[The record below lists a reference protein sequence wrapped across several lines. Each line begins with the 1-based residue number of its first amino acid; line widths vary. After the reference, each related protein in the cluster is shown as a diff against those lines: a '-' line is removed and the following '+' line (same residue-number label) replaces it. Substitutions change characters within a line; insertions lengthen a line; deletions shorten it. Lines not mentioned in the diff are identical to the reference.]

1 MKIPRLPGAE
11 WSRLYCSYR
20 WKAFLVAPT
29 SVFLATSYLRKLMS
43 CFLLFFPSPHLN
55 MPVLTAFLIRISFS
69 ESLIIFVSLFS
80 VLFNFSSDIGYSVT
94 HCSDT
99 FTGFSR
105 MGGFHYQNILRK
117 KYVSFFISISTG
129 RGVFN
134 VLDFLAELREMED
147 TKKSKIQIT
156 EFVNII

>member
-1 MKIPRLPGAE
+1 MNIPRLPGAE

-94 HCSDT
+94 IALTPLLVSVGWEDFTTKIFSERNT
-99 FTGFSR
+99 FRFLFPFPQGEE
-105 MGGFHYQNILRK
+105 YLICW
-117 KYVSFFISISTG
+117 IS
-129 RGVFN
+129 
-134 VLDFLAELREMED
+134 
-147 TKKSKIQIT
+147 
-156 EFVNII
+156 